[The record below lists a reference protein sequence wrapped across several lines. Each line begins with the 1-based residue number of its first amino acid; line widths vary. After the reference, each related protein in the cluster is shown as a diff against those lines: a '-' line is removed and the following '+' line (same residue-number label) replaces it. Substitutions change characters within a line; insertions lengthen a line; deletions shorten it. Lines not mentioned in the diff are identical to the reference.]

1 MDSTV
6 AAADAAVELRD
17 YIQGLAQELQDVIF
31 EFVILDDLPED
42 IKITKDY
49 RPPVQM
55 QLNKATRDTFAKQYY
70 SRHTFIITW
79 TSNDPFNLNESFYI
93 RWLKSLNIAYARLIK
108 ELLVV
113 LHNLKLSP
121 EMQATLR
128 DRGESIEEAIALR
141 QFRCQIEHVMQRG
154 LLPRPK
160 SFEVAWAHYI

>member
-1 MDSTV
+1 MDSTGPMAV
-6 AAADAAVELRD
+6 TAVELQTR
-17 YIQGLAQELQDVIF
+17 IQGLAQELRDMIF
-31 EFVILDDLPED
+31 ECIVLDDSPED

-55 QLNKATRDTFAKQYY
+55 QLNKATRDTFAKKYY

-79 TSNDPFNLNESFYI
+79 TSNEPFNLSESFYI
-93 RWLKSLNIAYARLIK
+93 RWLKSLNIAHARLIK

-113 LHNLKLSP
+113 LHNVKLSP

-154 LLPRPK
+154 LLPRPRN
-160 SFEVAWAHYI
+160 FEVEWAHYI